1 MSVCYDTWLTIK
13 GKKEELIN
21 ILKYLNN
28 YNKNNEKIYFDC
40 MEAEFETKR
49 LPKEFKKKFYIDN
62 NIKDEEIEKNLSKLN
77 DNKEYDVYIRAN
89 GPYGRFATV
98 EEINFF
104 KEITDISQ
112 DITFNGAI
120 VGGEYIPEDRLE
132 VKYSNK
138 KLYSKC
144 FLYSEDYNDNY
155 IEEIKKIL
163 PYNKFC
169 ELFKI
174 DESKFD
180 ESDYASFIWNEF
192 GICDFPYA
200 YTYNSFIENYD
211 ASEISREEYQEAIKE
226 IEKLNLEDVSEFFNK
241 RKEYWSLF
249 EYNPATKKYKENGKS
264 VTILNDKEETL
275 KAIKSKK
282 LPLSK
287 VSDDLLKD
295 KEFVLEVV
303 KVYDF
308 ALEVVSQELRAD
320 KEVILEAVK
329 KNGLS
334 LQYASEELRADKEV
348 VLEAVK
354 KSGLSLEY
362 ASEELRADKEV
373 VRIAAIQDVFALEY
387 ASNDLLNDK
396 ELILA
401 VVKVWAYALV
411 YASRELQNDK
421 EFILEAVKRNRI
433 ALEYASEKFQ
443 KDKDILKI
451 VNEKG
456 N

>member
-1 MSVCYDTWLTIK
+1 
-13 GKKEELIN
+13 
-21 ILKYLNN
+21 
-28 YNKNNEKIYFDC
+28 
-40 MEAEFETKR
+40 MEAEFETKS
-49 LPKEFKKKFYIDN
+49 LPKEFKKKFYIDDS
-62 NIKDEEIEKNLSKLN
+62 ISDEEIEKKLSKLD
-77 DNKEYDVYIRAN
+77 DNEEYTVYIDAD
-89 GPYGRFATV
+89 GPYGRFATL
-98 EEINFF
+98 EEINLF

-138 KLYSKC
+138 KLYAKC
-144 FLYSEDYNDNY
+144 FLYNEDYNDNY

-180 ESDYASFIWNEF
+180 ESDYASFIWDEI
-192 GICDFPYA
+192 GIQHFPYA
-200 YTYNSFIENYD
+200 YDYDSFIENYE
-211 ASEISREEYQEAIKE
+211 ASEISKKEYQEAIKE
-226 IEKLNLEDVSEFFNK
+226 IKKLKLKDVSEFFNK
-241 RKEYWSLF
+241 RKEYWSLL
-249 EYNPATKKYKENGKS
+249 EYNPVKKEYKENGKS
-264 VTILNDKEETL
+264 VTILNDKEEAL

-287 VSDDLLKD
+287 VSADLLKD

-308 ALEVVSQELRAD
+308 ALEVVSQELR
-320 KEVILEAVK
+320 
-329 KNGLS
+329 G
-334 LQYASEELRADKEV
+334 DKEV

-354 KSGLSLEY
+354 QNGFALKYASKELRAMKEIVIAAVKKNGLSLEY
-362 ASEELRADKEV
+362 ASRELRADKEV

-387 ASNDLLNDK
+387 ASEDLLKDK
-396 ELILA
+396 ELILS
-401 VVKVWAYALV
+401 VVKVWAYALA
-411 YASRELQNDK
+411 YASEELQNDK
-421 EFILEAVKRNRI
+421 EFILEAVKRNKI

-443 KDKDILKI
+443 KDKDILKAR
-451 VNEKG
+451 NKS
-456 N
+456 